1 MVKIELDEEGEDE
14 GDDEGDDED
23 EGDEG
28 DENDEDEND
37 EDEENEENEANE
49 DRSQR
54 KSKSRLGSIKKVMKY
69 FNKATGANEDTGK
82 SGKTEEDWYYFY
94 NSTIRLLK
102 TSLDDNAVETM
113 LIDHI
118 CETFTLEEDLDA
130 IQLFL
135 KEGELN
141 PIEKRV
147 KRYYEQF
154 IVQDD
159 GITGILLLNY
169 REKEPL
175 QIYVLSNRWKL
186 ATYDERSTLS
196 EEIKRKLKL
205 EDELFKW
212 IGYMGNY
219 KGGFDFKVINTELE
233 KLTSAVFENKGRA
246 EMYTIINETVEE
258 RNLHNSK
265 NTDVKKIQL
274 GMIEELYLRSFD
286 KMDGMRYF
294 LNKLEIYVVNKN
306 NKKLK

>member
-1 MVKIELDEEGEDE
+1 
-14 GDDEGDDED
+14 
-23 EGDEG
+23 
-28 DENDEDEND
+28 
-37 EDEENEENEANE
+37 
-49 DRSQR
+49 
-54 KSKSRLGSIKKVMKY
+54 
-69 FNKATGANEDTGK
+69 
-82 SGKTEEDWYYFY
+82 
-94 NSTIRLLK
+94 
-102 TSLDDNAVETM
+102 M

-274 GMIEELYLRSFD
+274 GMIEELYLRFFD
-286 KMDGMRYF
+286 KMEDMRYF
-294 LNKLEIYVVNKN
+294 LNKLEIYVLNKN